1 MSAGLMGEASLFFGT
16 AGIPHSAEK
25 YSSKAGIARVRALGL
40 GAMELQFVR
49 RVAMGEGSAQA
60 VRIAA
65 QEHSVRLS
73 AHAPYY
79 INLNSRDPQKLL
91 ASRERL
97 LRAARVAA
105 QCGAQNVVFHAAF
118 YHGDPPSL
126 VYERIRAQLQSL
138 ATRLRDEGLSV
149 CLRAETAGK
158 PSQFGALEEIL
169 RLSAETDGVSP
180 CVDFGH
186 LYARTLGELNG
197 YSEFWAVLDRIARV
211 LGESALRDMHIHLQG
226 MAHTQAGERKHLNL
240 AASDLRYE
248 ELLHALIDRGVGGT
262 VICESPNLEE
272 DALLLER
279 TYRQLCARKGEPQC
293 TVAVATTPAR

>member
-1 MSAGLMGEASLFFGT
+1 MGEASLFFGT
-16 AGIPHSAEK
+16 AGIPHSTEK
-25 YSSKAGIARVRALGL
+25 YGSKAGIARVRALGL

-49 RVAMGEGSAQA
+49 RVAMGERSAHA

-73 AHAPYY
+73 VHAPYY

-105 QCGAQNVVFHAAF
+105 LCGARNVVFHAAF

-126 VYERIRAQLQSL
+126 VYERIRAQLQWL
-138 ATRLRDEGLSV
+138 AARLRDEGLCV
-149 CLRAETAGK
+149 CLRPETAGK
-158 PSQFGALEEIL
+158 RSQFGALEEIL

-186 LYARTLGELNG
+186 LYARTLGAVNG
-197 YSEFWAVLDRIARV
+197 YSEFQAVLDRIARF
-211 LGESALRDMHIHLQG
+211 LGEPALQDMHIHLQG
-226 MAHTQAGERKHLNL
+226 MAHTQAGERRHLNL
-240 AASDLRYE
+240 AASDLRYG
-248 ELLHALIDRGVGGT
+248 ELLHALIDRGVSGT

-272 DALLLER
+272 DALLLKR
-279 TYRQLCARKGEPQC
+279 TYRQLCARKGERQC
-293 TVAVATTPAR
+293 TAAVVTKPAP

>member
-1 MSAGLMGEASLFFGT
+1 MGEASLFFGT

>member
-1 MSAGLMGEASLFFGT
+1 MGEASLFFGT

-49 RVAMGEGSAQA
+49 RVAMGEGSAHA

-105 QCGAQNVVFHAAF
+105 QCSAQNVVFHAAF

-138 ATRLRDEGLSV
+138 ATWLRDEGLSV